1 MYSAQYLATVK
12 VAIIFKKVS
21 GHNPD
26 IILSAILSNYIFVLN
41 ILFRAYNERLSCLRL
56 ALANP
61 LIGCICEL

>member
-12 VAIIFKKVS
+12 VGIILKKVS

-26 IILSAILSNYIFVLN
+26 IILSAILSNYIFVIN
-41 ILFRAYNERLSCLRL
+41 ILFRAYSERLSCLRL

-61 LIGCICEL
+61 FIGCIC